1 LIKREEGFKAT
12 PYTDSDGKLRIGHG
26 SDTIT
31 NPDGTFQPVTS
42 ASHVDAAGAQRDLD
56 RRLQT
61 EFLPQAAK
69 QIGGDAWSG
78 ISQNS
83 KDAIASVTYNYGHV
97 PDSVVAAA
105 RSGSDQQVADA
116 IAGLSSNPERR
127 QRESDYILGGG
138 LAGAGQQ
145 LAQNA
150 GRGLAGAGQ
159 AISDYAGNAGQ
170 AITQAGQQAGGWY
183 EKNKSWLGPLLQGI
197 GTMASSNSR
206 YLGAAALQGLGAG
219 AGAYQKQQE
228 SQTNVGNVQAA
239 TAHQNIENLKALT
252 VDRNGILMSP
262 VVDKNG
268 NPNWGVY
275 WDVVRGT
282 LPAGW
287 RAMNPGEAAA
297 WAAKGSPV
305 ANTPP
310 AAVANTP
317 PAAAAN
323 TPPAAVANTPP
334 AAAVN
339 TPPAAA
345 ANTPPAAAAN
355 MPPAAAANT
364 PPVAAPSGQPT
375 AMPISTNTGPKGAAD
390 EGPGSADLSTL
401 AAGKAHYDAAIAGAV
416 PAANNMTQMRTLAR
430 TVAETNTHPGA
441 SGAGVGGPNISIVAG
456 ALQHLGEAFHID
468 MSGLNNMQTE
478 AQVMDKFRTSIGAAR
493 AQGVGSDTYAAMHDF
508 ANALPGMNLTPKANA
523 EIMANLLTV
532 SQQSRDASAHA
543 QEYARAQPTP
553 QLRTYGNII
562 SDYQNKYKSVDYDR
576 MTQQLAGL
584 LENPKTAAMVRDMMT
599 KYTDPRTQAALL
611 EAAHVNPAIAR
622 VFQ

>member
-1 LIKREEGFKAT
+1 
-12 PYTDSDGKLRIGHG
+12 
-26 SDTIT
+26 
-31 NPDGTFQPVTS
+31 
-42 ASHVDAAGAQRDLD
+42 
-56 RRLQT
+56 
-61 EFLPQAAK
+61 
-69 QIGGDAWSG
+69 
-78 ISQNS
+78 
-83 KDAIASVTYNYGHV
+83 
-97 PDSVVAAA
+97 
-105 RSGSDQQVADA
+105 
-116 IAGLSSNPERR
+116 
-127 QRESDYILGGG
+127 
-138 LAGAGQQ
+138 
-145 LAQNA
+145 
-150 GRGLAGAGQ
+150 
-159 AISDYAGNAGQ
+159 
-170 AITQAGQQAGGWY
+170 
-183 EKNKSWLGPLLQGI
+183 
-197 GTMASSNSR
+197 
-206 YLGAAALQGLGAG
+206 
-219 AGAYQKQQE
+219 
-228 SQTNVGNVQAA
+228 
-239 TAHQNIENLKALT
+239 
-252 VDRNGILMSP
+252 
-262 VVDKNG
+262 
-268 NPNWGVY
+268 
-275 WDVVRGT
+275 
-282 LPAGW
+282 
-287 RAMNPGEAAA
+287 
-297 WAAKGSPV
+297 
-305 ANTPP
+305 
-310 AAVANTP
+310 
-317 PAAAAN
+317 
-323 TPPAAVANTPP
+323 
-334 AAAVN
+334 
-339 TPPAAA
+339 
-345 ANTPPAAAAN
+345 
-355 MPPAAAANT
+355 
-364 PPVAAPSGQPT
+364 
-375 AMPISTNTGPKGAAD
+375 MPISTNTGPKGAAD